1 MWASPTR
8 FIIFFILLIHAA
20 PQLSWASHLRH
31 NNAAKDT
38 PQTPLPLLQQECH
51 SPGHAE
57 LGLTQDLYP
66 NCAVLEAGEATL
78 YWRPP
83 LDANSST
90 AATGNITF
98 GLLLKDHQHDDDDD
112 STKAAAASSWWYYAL
127 GLNPE
132 SRGKGWT

>member
-1 MWASPTR
+1 
-8 FIIFFILLIHAA
+8 
-20 PQLSWASHLRH
+20 
-31 NNAAKDT
+31 
-38 PQTPLPLLQQECH
+38 
-51 SPGHAE
+51 
-57 LGLTQDLYP
+57 
-66 NCAVLEAGEATL
+66 VLEAGEATL

-132 SRGKGWT
+132 SR